1 MAGQSH
7 VLVPMSEMSA
17 APAIPIARRPERSVL
32 AAQARRQG
40 IQNSRW
46 LLVPGLG
53 FIVLLFVLPLGRML
67 ELSVFDPGFTLGHY
81 AEFFATPTYL
91 RVMRNTI
98 LLAFNVSL
106 ICLLL
111 GYPVAYAINST
122 SPRMRRL
129 FLVPVMLPY
138 LTSLMVRTYAWMVLL
153 GTTGL
158 VNQFLSFV
166 ALGPFK
172 LMNNLIGVYVGMVH
186 VLLPLMILPICNAM
200 QNIDV
205 RLVRAAEGLGATPL
219 QAFIRVFLPL
229 SLPGVAAGFSLVFI
243 ISLGFFVTPALLGA
257 LEDMTVS
264 MLIENQVGV
273 ALNWGFAAAI
283 GVILLITTTVTI
295 AGALLVLK
303 VVGRTMASG
312 GVRLIGG
319 AAI

>member
-1 MAGQSH
+1 
-7 VLVPMSEMSA
+7 MSEVSA
-17 APAIPIARRPERSVL
+17 GPAVPLTTRSLRFSL

-46 LLVPGLG
+46 LLVPALA
-53 FIVLLFVLPLGRML
+53 FIAFFFVLPLVRML
-67 ELSVFDPGFTLGHY
+67 QLSVFDPVFTLDHY
-81 AEFFATPTYL
+81 ADFFATPTYL
-91 RVMRNTI
+91 RVMGDTI
-98 LLAFNVSL
+98 ALAFNVSL
-106 ICLLL
+106 ICVLL

-122 SPRMRRL
+122 SPRARRL
-129 FLVPVMLPY
+129 FLIPVMLPY

-158 VNQFLSFV
+158 VNQFLALF

-172 LMNNLIGVYVGMVH
+172 LMNNSLGVYVGMVH
-186 VLLPLMILPICNAM
+186 VLLPLMVLPMCNAM
-200 QNIDV
+200 QSIDM
-205 RLVRAAEGLGATPL
+205 RLVRAAEGLGATPW
-219 QAFIRVFLPL
+219 QAFLRVFLPL
-229 SLPGVAAGFSLVFI
+229 SLPGVAAGVCLVFI

-257 LEDMTVS
+257 LENMTVS

-283 GVILLITTTVTI
+283 GVILLLTTTVTI

-303 VVGRTMASG
+303 VVGKAMASG

-319 AAI
+319 AVA